1 MENDGLYTVAFW
13 AKVDGREGRSRQ
25 VRVTIGTAYVEVL
38 SLVSTD
44 WKEYSLTFPATGV
57 AGGVAISVG
66 ISHSATDF
74 WLDDFRFFQGTL
86 PDELNTGDEFIMGDV
101 NGDSIV
107 NSFDAALVLQ
117 FASELMRPTQNQ
129 ELAADM
135 NGDGN
140 IGSNDAILILRG
152 VAGLAAPGINNGGL
166 ITAALAE
173 DHRNESLTV
182 SLVVDNVN
190 ALAGGDFQIS
200 YDSKALRPVGVS
212 SEPGMLLVS
221 NIAEPGIVKISFVNI
236 VGLDSETLVRIQFH
250 ILNDAAP
257 MPTIRSA
264 DLYNPEGMP
273 LISRSMNRESVPM
286 AENSVLL
293 QNFPNPFNPDTWIP
307 YQLKKDNEV
316 TIRIF
321 NIRGNVVRELDLGF
335 KSAGLYLD
343 RDSAI
348 HWDGRNDAG
357 EQVSSGV
364 YFYSISAGEF
374 SAVRKL
380 TIRK

>member
-57 AGGVAISVG
+57 EGGVAISVG

-273 LISRSMNRESVPM
+273 LISRSMNRESIPM

-307 YQLKKDNEV
+307 YQLKKDNE
-316 TIRIF
+316 
-321 NIRGNVVRELDLGF
+321 
-335 KSAGLYLD
+335 
-343 RDSAI
+343 
-348 HWDGRNDAG
+348 
-357 EQVSSGV
+357 Q
-364 YFYSISAGEF
+364 
-374 SAVRKL
+374 
-380 TIRK
+380 